1 MALSPRQRQFR
12 SLVFGSGTPYA
23 IISEQGLETLAV
35 RSGTRPA
42 PRAAGS
48 IPGLH
53 VADSKRIVL
62 RLRIEADSPA
72 QAEEDLA
79 ALRAVVAV
87 SESEQHQ
94 YRFRHMSGVESFVWA
109 RVIDRPGARDTTTE
123 GVGLVESRIGFEV
136 ADPRIY
142 SVEMSDSII
151 PLFSVGGG
159 ELDFPGE
166 FPADWGA
173 IVQTNATLVNA
184 GDQDAF
190 PLFRF
195 QFPAGGSGDC
205 DGVTVTNTTNGDVLE
220 IAATNLLAAGQ
231 TLVADMDAYARA
243 IADDLVVSIGSSSR
257 FGAWSHPRDPLRL
270 SPGENILT
278 FEVDGTTE
286 DIIARAD
293 WRSTSL

>member
-12 SLVFGSGTPYA
+12 SLVFGTGTAYA
-23 IISEQGLETLAV
+23 IVSEQGLETLAV

-94 YRFRHMSGVESFVWA
+94 YRFRHMSGAESFVWA

-123 GVGLVESRIGFEV
+123 GVGLVEPRIGFEV

-142 SVEMSDSII
+142 SVSQHQSLV
-151 PLFSVGGG
+151 PLLASG
-159 ELDFPGE
+159 FPGIDFAWN
-166 FPADWGA
+166 FPLNWAAGSQSEA
-173 IVQTNATLVNA
+173 VLVNA

-190 PLFRF
+190 PLVRF
-195 QFPAGGSGDC
+195 QYPSGGSGTC
-205 DGVTVTNTTNGDVLE
+205 TGVTLTNLTNGDVLD
-220 IAATNLLAAGQ
+220 ITAALLAGQ
-231 TLVADMDAYARA
+231 TLDADMDAYVRA
-243 IADDLVVSIGSSSR
+243 LPDVPIIGIGSSSR
-257 FGAWSHPRDPLRL
+257 FGDWEHPRDPFRL
-270 SPGENILT
+270 SPGSNIIQ
-278 FEVDGTTE
+278 FEVTGTST
-286 DIIARAD
+286 DVVCAVL
-293 WRSTSL
+293 WRDTSL